1 MAFWALKRPKISPRP
16 NHGGPRGVLSQ
27 GSEAKGKKCYTPKW
41 GPEGSGRVR
50 RGREGGLGQNQL
62 RTRDR
67 GIPGGDESPWARPAL
82 RAHANDGCRRHTH
95 FPFFTH
101 TASSAEQSPRAPTQ
115 WPPAAPEMRESWGW
129 DDDSSERLINPD
141 KTGSP
146 TVTGWDD

>member
-1 MAFWALKRPKISPRP
+1 MAFLALKKAKFLPAAQPWWAA
-16 NHGGPRGVLSQ
+16 GCAVRGVGGQ
-27 GSEAKGKKCYTPKW
+27 GEKMLYTKM
-41 GPEGSGRVR
+41 GSGGVR
-50 RGREGGLGQNQL
+50 RGPEGGLGQNQL